1 MIELSTDKYE
11 FPDERL
17 EATLK
22 ELGIPVEKHDLF
34 EAESGVNGVE

>member
-1 MIELSTDKYE
+1 MIELSTDKYD

-17 EATLK
+17 EAALE